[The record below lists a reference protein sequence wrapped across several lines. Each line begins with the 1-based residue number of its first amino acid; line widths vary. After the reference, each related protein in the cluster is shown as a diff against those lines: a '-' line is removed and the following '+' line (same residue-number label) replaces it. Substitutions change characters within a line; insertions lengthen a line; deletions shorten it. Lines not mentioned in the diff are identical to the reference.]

1 LSIELSD
8 KEQAVLNAACVKIEK
23 ATAEAQA
30 LKRAAEEAARK
41 AEIAGHEARGVY
53 RSIMELSGKNPDAHQ
68 VNWDG
73 TKATVEELPKP
84 AEPPAG
90 IPAKID
96 PDKVIPLRSY
106 PPAPGEDGDAETGS

>member
-1 LSIELSD
+1 MSIDLTER
-8 KEQAVLNAACVKIEK
+8 EQAVLNAACVRIEK

-73 TKATVEELPKP
+73 TTASVTELPKP
-84 AEPPAG
+84 EPPAG
-90 IPAKID
+90 IPGKID
-96 PDKVIPLRSY
+96 PENIVPIRSY